1 MSTTA
6 EAITLEGYVEVMLR
20 ATDARGINESGDQDA
35 SRINAFFFVLLIILV
50 AFLSVQLFVAIVTDA
65 LGASDAEQ
73 TILME
78 IAQRAKLSA

>member
-1 MSTTA
+1 
-6 EAITLEGYVEVMLR
+6 MLR